1 MRKQF
6 LLMLVLC
13 LTASLTWAERIDVA
27 TARKVAG
34 SVAQREGVTSGLR
47 SASDLSLVY
56 AAAPGQSGSA
66 LRSGTMEGSADYFV
80 FNFPGE
86 KGFAIVAGDNRVRPV
101 LGYSDKGSFDPDK
114 LPENLRGMLAYYQDQ
129 ITWAND
135 KGIEATPDIA
145 AEWSRL
151 MSGTALRVAGEPVLL
166 RTANW
171 SQGEPY
177 NRQTPIIKGEHAV
190 TGCVATAMGIIMKYH
205 EYPIRAV
212 NPPEWNYYSVDG
224 RYQGFQLTYDDYD
237 WANMLDTYTST
248 SYNDTQAD
256 AVAELLYHC
265 GANVGMK
272 YTLKESGTP
281 TVFVARALSDVF
293 GYSHSIRYLQK
304 DDYRWEEW
312 KEMLKSELDAGYPVI
327 YDGQSNS
334 SGHAFVCD
342 GYNNEELYHINWGWG
357 GLYNG
362 NFVLSLLDS
371 KGNGLGYS
379 EGQGMLL
386 NIRPEQ
392 TGERYYMR
400 PSLRNAYY
408 TKSGNSASVSFDFEY
423 FALYDHTFYIGLGVV
438 DQNNQII
445 RKPKSPIP
453 ANLQGM
459 EDDGSYHLY
468 NNNTRSIILSSPLLG
483 DQRIALL

>member
-86 KGFAIVAGDNRVRPV
+86 KGFAIVAGDDRVRPV

-145 AEWSRL
+145 AEWNQL
-151 MSGTALRVAGEPVLL
+151 MSGTALRAAGEKVLL
-166 RTANW
+166 ETANW

-177 NRQTPIIKGEHAV
+177 NRQTPTIKGKHTV

-212 NPPEWNYYSVDG
+212 NPPEYNYYSIDG
-224 RYQGFQLTYDDYD
+224 YYSGHKLSYGDYD
-237 WANMLDTYTST
+237 WGNMLS
-248 SYNDTQAD
+248 SY
-256 AVAELLYHC
+256 
-265 GANVGMK
+265 
-272 YTLKESGTP
+272 P
-281 TVFVARALSDVF
+281 
-293 GYSHSIRYLQK
+293 
-304 DDYRWEEW
+304 
-312 KEMLKSELDAGYPVI
+312 
-327 YDGQSNS
+327 
-334 SGHAFVCD
+334 
-342 GYNNEELYHINWGWG
+342 
-357 GLYNG
+357 
-362 NFVLSLLDS
+362 
-371 KGNGLGYS
+371 
-379 EGQGMLL
+379 
-386 NIRPEQ
+386 
-392 TGERYYMR
+392 
-400 PSLRNAYY
+400 
-408 TKSGNSASVSFDFEY
+408 
-423 FALYDHTFYIGLGVV
+423 
-438 DQNNQII
+438 
-445 RKPKSPIP
+445 
-453 ANLQGM
+453 
-459 EDDGSYHLY
+459 
-468 NNNTRSIILSSPLLG
+468 
-483 DQRIALL
+483 